1 MVHGSAIEDYF
12 PPRDRFIP
20 KRRLVDLADEICDEL
35 SPGDLGDDY
44 GPKVH
49 DGNSSQTYETLL
61 IGELEPG
68 PKRVTFMARI
78 VNIYDRPT
86 ASSSPRA
93 AKGCLKILA
102 KDDTGCILV
111 RV

>member
-12 PPRDRFIP
+12 PPRDRFAP

-35 SPGDLGDDY
+35 GDDY

-49 DGNSSQTYETLL
+49 DWNPSQTYETLL

-86 ASSSPRA
+86 ASTSPRA

-111 RV
+111 SV